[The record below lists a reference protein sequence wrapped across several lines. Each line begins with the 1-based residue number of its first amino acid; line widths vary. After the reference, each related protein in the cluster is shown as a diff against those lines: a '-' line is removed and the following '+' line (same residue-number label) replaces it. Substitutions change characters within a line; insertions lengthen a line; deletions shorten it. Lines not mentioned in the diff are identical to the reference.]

1 MFHRFAAAIHDLL
14 RGAGFHPELTTE
26 RMARQLYQY
35 SSMRSRY
42 RAIQIRGPL
51 HVRTPIFGSGSG
63 DAWTPAME
71 CAWSE
76 LVTDCIRR
84 EEWDELLEFV
94 FGTEEREDWMDE
106 VYLFLPVW
114 TRRTATYNNGS
125 LQ

>member
-14 RGAGFHPELTTE
+14 CGAGFHPELTAE

-35 SSMRSRY
+35 SRMRSRF

-51 HVRTPIFGSGSG
+51 HTRTPMNGS
-63 DAWTPAME
+63 DDVWTPAME

-94 FGTEEREDWMDE
+94 FGTEERENWMDE

-114 TRRTATYNNGS
+114 TRRTAYNNGS